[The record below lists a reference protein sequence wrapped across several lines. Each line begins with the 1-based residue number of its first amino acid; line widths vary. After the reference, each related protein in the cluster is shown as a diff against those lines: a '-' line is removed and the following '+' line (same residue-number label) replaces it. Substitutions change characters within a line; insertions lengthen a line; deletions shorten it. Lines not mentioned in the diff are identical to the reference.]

1 MGFEAREVLQ
11 VGRAFQVRNH
21 RQPSATA
28 ALLAVLVSIVVGF
41 NATPADAEV
50 HQTEL
55 LPGGVQRIEY
65 WAGPLNVTPGQNR
78 IDNRILQQGTDRP
91 AVDGWITRIEPNL
104 VDQDGTVP
112 DSSKVMFHHGVWINQ
127 SGFGSGYSQNFYGT
141 GEEKTTVDLPDGY
154 GLRYRKNQGWIL
166 NHMIHNLIF
175 QPRTMYITYTID
187 FIPDTAPEAAGITEV
202 KPIWMDVE
210 DGSNYPVFDVYKGSG
225 RDGKF
230 TYPQDADDPYRN
242 AWQKNVNWVPH
253 DGVLVNTTGHVHTGG
268 LSTELYLNRN
278 GARDESPACVN
289 PDRFK
294 AKINRLRRTR
304 NRLSRQIRTTKKRLR
319 SRTRR
324 FRDLLARA
332 DQPRSVNRLARL
344 TRLRGHSMLRLKR
357 LKAKRKMVVAEL
369 NRTLRKRSAADRA
382 YGPCL
387 ASKPAV
393 KDGRVNLFDSRAV
406 YFDPRGPISWDMAM
420 RTTPDDWKVQ
430 VKQGDRLELQTTYET
445 ERASWYESMGINVV
459 YMAEEAG
466 GRNPYAVNVADE
478 GVLNH
483 GHTSENED
491 YGGEDTTGLP
501 DPSTLADGLL
511 ANDPITVGGPGSY
524 IPGGL
529 SLTGDNGRP
538 PVIQQGQKF
547 TFQMSPGSLN
557 SGAWHSVTSCKSP
570 CNRSTG
576 ISYPIPD
583 SEIQFDSGQ
592 LGTGGAPT
600 VNRTSWQTPAD
611 LPPGTYT
618 FFCRI
623 HPVMRGAIRVK
634 PAP

>member
-1 MGFEAREVLQ
+1 MRGFQESVASLLNRREDRPPAV
-11 VGRAFQVRNH
+11 
-21 RQPSATA
+21 
-28 ALLAVLVSIVVGF
+28 ALLLTGMILLIGGFTADSAEALVHES
-41 NATPADAEV
+41 
-50 HQTEL
+50 EL

-65 WAGPLNVTPGQNR
+65 WAGPLTVTPGQNR
-78 IDNRILQQGTDRP
+78 IDNRVLQQGTDRP

-104 VDQDGTVP
+104 VDADGTVP

-141 GEEKTTVDLPDGY
+141 GEEKTTLDLPDGY

-175 QPRTMYITYTID
+175 QPRTMYITYTVD
-187 FIPDTAPEAAGITEV
+187 FIPDTAPEAASITEV

-210 DGSNYPVFDVYKGSG
+210 DARIYPVFDVLKGSG
-225 RDGKF
+225 GSDGRF

-242 AWQKNVNWVPH
+242 AWQKNVKQIPAN
-253 DGVLVNTTGHVHTGG
+253 GVLINTTGHVHTGG
-268 LSTELYLNRN
+268 LSTELYLNRT
-278 GARDESPACVN
+278 GARDESPACLS
-289 PDRFK
+289 PHRFNSG
-294 AKINRLRRTR
+294 ISRLKRTR
-304 NRLSRQIRTTKKRLR
+304 DRLSVRIKATKKRLR
-319 SRTRR
+319 SLTRR
-324 FRDLLARA
+324 FRKALFGPPRA
-332 DQPRSVNRLARL
+332 VNRTVRLILLRDRNAR
-344 TRLRGHSMLRLKR
+344 RLRQLKT
-357 LKAKRKMVVAEL
+357 KRRAVAVQL
-369 NRTLRKRSAADRA
+369 NRTLEKRSAAGRE
-382 YGPCL
+382 YRRCL
-387 ASKPAV
+387 AAKPAV
-393 KDGRVNLFDSRAV
+393 KNGRVHLFDSKAV

-420 RTTPDDWKVQ
+420 RTTPDDWKVR
-430 VKQGDRLELQTTYET
+430 VKAGDRLEIQTTYET
-445 ERASWYESMGINVV
+445 KRASWYESMGINVV
-459 YMAEEAG
+459 YLAEESG
-466 GRNPYAVNVADE
+466 GRNPYAVNVAGE

-501 DPSTLADGLL
+501 DPATLPDGLL
-511 ANDPITVGGPGSY
+511 GSDPITVGGPGSY

-529 SLTGDNGRP
+529 SLTGDSGRP
-538 PVIQQGQKF
+538 PVIEQGETF
-547 TFQMSPGSLN
+547 TFQMSPGSLS

-583 SEIQFDSGQ
+583 SDIQFDSGQ
-592 LGTGGAPT
+592 LGTGGPPT
-600 VNRTSWQTPAD
+600 VNRASWKTPSD

-634 PAP
+634 APDPPG